1 MADSPARHGR
11 SLRLLFPFIRAFA
24 WVLFMVLGPWR
35 VTGRYRVPRHGG
47 LVILA
52 NHISDA
58 DPVAMQ
64 LACPRLVHF
73 MAKSELFEM
82 RLIGPFMRWFK
93 AFPVRR
99 GEPDRGALKHAIA
112 LAKAGEAVCVFPEGQ
127 LSETGELG
135 PVLPGAA
142 LIVRQAGV
150 PVLCCGLRRTDRM
163 LPYGKLAPRPAFG
176 WVTATWGEPRKFA
189 PDTPAEDILRWV
201 EAQLRSL
208 SGESE

>member
-1 MADSPARHGR
+1 MPDAPARHGR
-11 SLRLLFPFIRAFA
+11 ALRLAFPLLRAFA
-24 WVLFMVLGPWR
+24 WALFVVLGPWR
-35 VTGRYRVPRHGG
+35 VVGRYRTPRKGG

-52 NHISDA
+52 NHVSDA
-58 DPVAMQ
+58 DPIAVQ

-82 RLIGPFMRWFK
+82 RVIGPFMRWFK

-99 GEPDRGALKHAIA
+99 GEPDRGALRHAIA
-112 LAKAGEAVCVFPEGQ
+112 LAKAGEAVCLFPEGQ

-135 PVLPGAA
+135 LVLPGAA

-150 PVLCCGLRRTDRM
+150 PVLCCGLRGTERM
-163 LPYGKLAPRPAFG
+163 LPYGKLVPRPAFG
-176 WVTATWGEPRKFA
+176 WVTATWGEPRQFG
-189 PDTPAEDILRWV
+189 PDATTGDILGWV

-208 SGESE
+208 SGESA